1 MKYKI
6 NKYRYTS
13 TPKTQHPT
21 PKTQIMKKI
30 ILLLML
36 LGMGSV
42 VQAQEKLNKN
52 AKYEFQVSGNCGMCK
67 KRIEKAALSVSGVK
81 MANWN
86 QENGQLKLILDEE
99 KALIDSVHAKI
110 AKAGHDTEKVKAKE
124 EDYKSLHEC
133 CQYTRK

>member
-1 MKYKI
+1 
-6 NKYRYTS
+6 
-13 TPKTQHPT
+13 
-21 PKTQIMKKI
+21 MKKI
-30 ILLLML
+30 ILLLLL
-36 LGMGSV
+36 LGMGSL

-52 AKYEFQVSGNCGMCK
+52 AKHQFQVSGNCSMCK

-86 QENGQLKLILDEE
+86 QETGQLQLILDEE
-99 KALIDSVHAKI
+99 KAPIDTVHARI
-110 AKAGHDTEKVKAKE
+110 AKVGHDTDKVKAKE